1 MKLVCAVYR
10 EAARVG
16 VVLGETAVLL
26 PKEFGDLLSIIE
38 GGAEALAEVKAL
50 AGGKEAEHVPL
61 PDLALLPP
69 IRRFRRDILCTGWNY
84 LDHFNEGKEKR
95 ASQETKEPPKA
106 PTFFT
111 KGPDTV
117 IGPRDPIAFDPRIS
131 TKWDYEAELAVVIG
145 KAGRSIPEREAAAHI
160 FGYCLANDVSQRDLQ
175 RRHGGQWLKGKSID
189 GTMPIGPYLVTP
201 DEVDPGTVRLQCLLN
216 GEVRQD
222 ASVSQMAFPVERLIA
237 ELSFGMTLRPG
248 DILLTGTPSG
258 VGFARTPPILLAEG
272 DEVIVRGTGLGELR
286 NCLKRVDLFGDSDV
300 SLE

>member
-1 MKLVCAVYR
+1 MKLASVVYR
-10 EAARVG
+10 DAARVG
-16 VVLGETAVLL
+16 VISGETAILL
-26 PKEFGDLLSIIE
+26 PKEFRDLLLIIE
-38 GGAEALAEVKAL
+38 GGIEALAEIKQLV
-50 AGGKEAEHVPL
+50 GRKEAERIPL
-61 PDLALLPP
+61 ADLSLLAP

-95 ASQETKEPPKA
+95 ANQEIKELPKA

-145 KAGRSIPEREAAAHI
+145 KAGRSIPQREASAHI

-201 DEVDPGTVRLQCLLN
+201 DEVDLETVRLQCLLN

-222 ASVSQMAFPVERLIA
+222 ALISQMAFSVENLIA
-237 ELSFGMTLRPG
+237 EVSFGMTLRPG
-248 DILLTGTPSG
+248 DVLLTGTPSG
-258 VGFARTPPILLAEG
+258 VGFARTPPISLAEG
-272 DEVIVRGTGLGELR
+272 DEVIVRATGLGELR
-286 NCLKRVDLFGDSDV
+286 NRLKRVDLFGDSDV